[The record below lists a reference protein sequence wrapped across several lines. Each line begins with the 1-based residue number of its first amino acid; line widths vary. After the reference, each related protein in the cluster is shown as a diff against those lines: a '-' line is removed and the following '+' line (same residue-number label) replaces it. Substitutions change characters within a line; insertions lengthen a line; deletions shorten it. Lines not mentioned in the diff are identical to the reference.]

1 MTVGGHDER
10 TMSDTHDPSHAAD
23 EAHGSEPDPGAH
35 GDVHDAH
42 GDGHD
47 AHGDGLADA
56 HDPHGH
62 VTEPLAGIGWAM
74 WGAGI
79 LGIAAA
85 LVITAAFVVATGFN
99 LST

>member
-1 MTVGGHDER
+1 
-10 TMSDTHDPSHAAD
+10 MSDTHDPSQAAD
-23 EAHGSEPDPGAH
+23 EAHGSAPDPGAH

-42 GDGHD
+42 GDGH
-47 AHGDGLADA
+47 ADA

-85 LVITAAFVVATGFN
+85 LVITAAFVVATGFS